1 MIKYIVGVLVKEL
14 VNAILKA
21 FTDYTKLQKKK
32 KEDKKKVKDALKEK
46 DPATRA
52 RAIRNLLDD

>member
-1 MIKYIVGVLVKEL
+1 MLKYIVSILVKEL
-14 VNAILKA
+14 VDALYKA
-21 FTDYTKLQKKK
+21 FTDYLKLQQKK
-32 KEDKKKVKDALKEK
+32 KEDKKKVDDALKEK